1 MRDES
6 EKESLIHP
14 SSLRP
19 HPSIPMHPRPIRS
32 QIYLPVLRFGIT
44 DEDWGLVLLA
54 GVLGYA
60 VPFFLNVRIYQL
72 PVELLG
78 WLICMGISILILNLV
93 RRKQR
98 PGWLQ
103 HTCQWYLRKRVQRRW
118 LPDEFH
124 PEWLR
129 TQPSE
134 TTPTLN
140 NRKRNTLLAF
150 FKKGTP

>member
-1 MRDES
+1 MRNDE
-6 EKESLIHP
+6 LHRIPP
-14 SSLRP
+14 SSLRIP
-19 HPSIPMHPRPIRS
+19 HSALTLMQPRPIRS

-60 VPFFLNVRIYQL
+60 VPFFLNLRVYQL

-98 PGWLQ
+98 PSWLQ
-103 HTCQWYLRKRVQRRW
+103 HTGQWYLRKRVQRRW
-118 LPDEFH
+118 RPDEFH
-124 PEWLR
+124 SDWVR
-129 TQPSE
+129 TQLGE
-134 TTPTLN
+134 ATPTLTPL
-140 NRKRNTLLAF
+140 KL
-150 FKKGTP
+150 KKGTS